1 MGRCVDVSP
10 ARPVERP
17 VLDFVSV
24 SRQGPREGTSGSG
37 LVRGAH

>member
-10 ARPVERP
+10 ARPVERA